1 LLERGHSES
10 HKGGTM
16 KPKGVN
22 RVVVAV
28 KDLEKAIDTYSK
40 LLGATFH
47 DVSAGSEQYGVKAAI
62 SWDGGIELCAPI
74 PGRNS
79 YIEQIIKKRGE
90 GLMSVVFCV
99 DNVEQACAQAKDMGV
114 SVISSLDY
122 DQKQIDEQ
130 LQGRF
135 KKYKWY
141 MLNAGDLC
149 GVGAIIAQI
158 ESK

>member
-1 LLERGHSES
+1 
-10 HKGGTM
+10 M

-28 KDLEKAIDTYSK
+28 NDLEKAIDIYSK

-47 DVSAGSEQYGVKAAI
+47 DVSAGSEQYGVRAAI
-62 SWDGGIELCAPI
+62 SWDAGIELCAPI
-74 PGRNS
+74 PGRDS
-79 YIEQIIKKRGE
+79 YIEQLIEKRGE
-90 GLMSVVFCV
+90 GLMGVVFCV
-99 DNVEQACAQAKDMGV
+99 DDVGQACARAKDMGI
-114 SVISSLDY
+114 SVLTSLDY

-141 MLNAGDLC
+141 MLNASDLC

-158 ESK
+158 EPK

>member
-1 LLERGHSES
+1 
-10 HKGGTM
+10 M

-28 KDLEKAIDTYSK
+28 KDLDKAIATYSK
-40 LLGATFH
+40 LLGATFQ

-62 SWDGGIELCAPI
+62 SWDAGIELCAPI
-74 PGRNS
+74 AGRDS
-79 YIEQIIKKRGE
+79 YVEQIINRQGE
-90 GLMSVVFCV
+90 GLVGVLFCV
-99 DNVEQACAQAKDMGV
+99 DDVEQAHAQAEKIGI
-114 SVISSLDY
+114 SVLASLDY

-149 GVGAIIAQI
+149 GVGAFIAQI
-158 ESK
+158 EPK

>member
-1 LLERGHSES
+1 
-10 HKGGTM
+10 M
-16 KPKGVN
+16 KPKGIN

-47 DVSAGSEQYGVKAAI
+47 DVSAGSEQYGVKAVI
-62 SWDGGIELCAPI
+62 SWDAGIELCAPI

-79 YIEQIIKKRGE
+79 YIEQIINRRGE
-90 GLMSVVFCV
+90 GLIGVIFCV
-99 DNVEQACAQAKDMGV
+99 DDVEKAHARAKEMGI
-114 SVISSLDY
+114 SVLSSLDY
-122 DQKQIDEQ
+122 DQKQIDDQ

-141 MLNAGDLC
+141 MLNSGDLS
-149 GVGAIIAQI
+149 GVGAFIGQI
-158 ESK
+158 EPK

>member
-1 LLERGHSES
+1 
-10 HKGGTM
+10 M

-22 RVVVAV
+22 RVVIAV

-47 DVSAGSEQYGVKAAI
+47 DVSAGSEQFGVRAVI
-62 SWDGGIELCAPI
+62 SWDAGIELCAPI
-74 PGRNS
+74 AGKNS

-90 GLMSVVFCV
+90 GLMGVVFCV
-99 DNVEQACAQAKDMGV
+99 DDVEQSCAQAKDMGI
-114 SVISSLDY
+114 SVLSALDY

-141 MLNAGDLC
+141 MLNAGGLC

-158 ESK
+158 EPK

>member
-1 LLERGHSES
+1 
-10 HKGGTM
+10 M

-22 RVVVAV
+22 RVVIAV
-28 KDLEKAIDTYSK
+28 KDLDKAIDTYSK

-47 DVSAGSEQYGVKAAI
+47 DVSAGSEQYGVKAVI
-62 SWDGGIELCAPI
+62 SWDAGIELCAPI
-74 PGRNS
+74 PGRDS

-90 GLMSVVFCV
+90 GMTGVVFCV
-99 DNVEQACAQAKDMGV
+99 DDVDQACAQAKAMGI
-114 SVISSLDY
+114 SVLTSLDY
-122 DQKQIDEQ
+122 DQQVIDQQ

-141 MLNAGDLC
+141 MLNASNLS

-158 ESK
+158 ETK